1 MAQKTEKPTNKMNK
15 KAIGFIGVIL
25 IVIGILALIFIYKL
39 GLINDFFEY
48 IKLIVLRI
56 KNN

>member
-1 MAQKTEKPTNKMNK
+1 MTEMTEKPTNKMNK
-15 KAIGFIGVIL
+15 RAIGFIG
-25 IVIGILALIFIYKL
+25 IVLIGIGVLALIFIYKL